1 MTEVK
6 RSYDATGRRAQA
18 ERTGKAIVTAARRLL
33 LSEGYAATT
42 VARVASASHVSVELI
57 YKRFGG
63 KPGLVRA
70 VVEAALRGAG
80 QVPAETRSDA
90 LPAADGVSLVR
101 GWGRLTAE
109 VAPKVAPVLLL
120 VRAAAAQH
128 PELLALAAEL
138 DDARRVRMTANARRL
153 FDAGHVRPGLSVA
166 KAADVMW
173 TFSSPEL
180 YDLLV
185 QRSGWDLEA
194 YGAFVADGLI
204 AALLDV
210 PAPPVHG
217 EQAQGTFT

>member
-18 ERTGKAIVTAARRLL
+18 ERTGKAIVAAARRML

-42 VARVASASHVSVELI
+42 VTRVAASAHVSVELI

-70 VVEAALRGAG
+70 VVDAALRGAG
-80 QVPAETRSDA
+80 PVPAEVRSDA
-90 LPAADGVSLVR
+90 LPATDAASLLR
-101 GWGRLTAE
+101 GWGRLTGE

-128 PELLALAAEL
+128 PELAALAAEL
-138 DDARRVRMTANARRL
+138 DDARRARMTANARRL
-153 FDAGHVRPGLSVA
+153 FDAGQLRPGLDVGH
-166 KAADVMW
+166 AADVMW

-185 QRSGWDLEA
+185 QRSGWDLAA
-194 YGAFVADGLI
+194 YGAFVADGLM
-204 AALLDV
+204 AQLL
-210 PAPPVHG
+210 PA
-217 EQAQGTFT
+217 